1 MLKDKDIF
9 EVRTAS
15 IDGQKVNGPYAV
27 IHSENEIALVA
38 MDVFDDKDNVYKP
51 CIGMGFI
58 IEGEGHPVSLSG
70 KPQWVILPT
79 ESYDFIIRAYIKI
92 KDEEYGEKVLSF
104 FHGELEGA
112 DLTRYYFD
120 SKHNDESVIL
130 NNSGEICDSE
140 TNSPLKDV

>member
-92 KDEEYGEKVLSF
+92 KD
-104 FHGELEGA
+104 
-112 DLTRYYFD
+112 
-120 SKHNDESVIL
+120 
-130 NNSGEICDSE
+130 
-140 TNSPLKDV
+140 